1 MAGVKMTI
9 QSLTHWWRVALVAA
23 CLVLAGCNA
32 SILDPQG
39 PIGAAEK
46 TILLNSLAIML
57 AIVIPTVIATLAFA
71 WWFRESNT
79 SAKFRPTFVYS
90 GRIEL
95 VVWSIPILVILF
107 LGGIIWIGSYELDP
121 AKAPISKTKA
131 LDVQVVSLDW
141 KWLFIYPEQDI
152 ASINEVVAPAGT
164 PIHFILTSSSV
175 MNAFFVPQLGSMIY
189 TMNGMVTQLHLQAD
203 REGDFYGRSAQF
215 SGDGFPGMEFTLR
228 AVAPE
233 AFDEWIRG
241 SKGKGPPLDQAQYTQ
256 LAKQSMDVKPMTY
269 GSVDP
274 HLFYAIAS
282 QALPPGPGPDGGG
295 RESNLSPGS
304 IGVK

>member
-1 MAGVKMTI
+1 
-9 QSLTHWWRVALVAA
+9 
-23 CLVLAGCNA
+23 
-32 SILDPQG
+32 
-39 PIGAAEK
+39 
-46 TILLNSLAIML
+46 ML
-57 AIVIPTVIATLAFA
+57 AIVIPTILATLVFA

-79 SAKFRPTFVYS
+79 SATFRPNFVYS

-107 LGGIIWIGSYELDP
+107 LGGIIWIGSHDLDP
-121 AKAPISKTKA
+121 AKPPVSQAKA

-141 KWLFIYPEQDI
+141 KWLFIYPEQGI
-152 ASINEVVAPAGT
+152 ASVNEVVAPAGT
-164 PIHFILTSSSV
+164 PIHFVLTSSSV

-189 TMNGMVTQLHLQAD
+189 TMNGMVTQLYLQAD

-233 AFDEWIRG
+233 AFDEWARG
-241 SKGKGPPLDQAQYTQ
+241 AKGKGPTLDQAQYTE
-256 LAKQSMDVKPMTY
+256 LAKQTMDVKPMIY

-274 HLFYAIAS
+274 HLFHAVAS
-282 QALPPGPGPDGGG
+282 QALPPGTGPGGGG
-295 RESNLSPGS
+295 REPRVSPRSTGA
-304 IGVK
+304 K

>member
-1 MAGVKMTI
+1 MIAQISK
-9 QSLTHWWRVALVAA
+9 HWGRVALLATS
-23 CLVLAGCNA
+23 LVLAGCKVD
-32 SILDPQG
+32 ILDPQG

-46 TILLNSLAIML
+46 IILLNSLAIML
-57 AIVIPTVIATLAFA
+57 AIVIPTIIATLVFA

-79 SAKFRPTFVYS
+79 SATFRPNFVYS

-107 LGGIIWIGSYELDP
+107 LGGIIWIGSHDLDP
-121 AKAPISKTKA
+121 AKPPVSQAKA

-141 KWLFIYPEQDI
+141 KWLFIYPEQGI
-152 ASINEVVAPAGT
+152 ASVNEVVAPAGT
-164 PIHFILTSSSV
+164 PIHFVLTSSSV

-189 TMNGMVTQLHLQAD
+189 TMNGMVTQLYLQAD
-203 REGDFYGRSAQF
+203 REEDFYGRSAQF

-233 AFDEWIRG
+233 AFDEWARG
-241 SKGKGPPLDQAQYTQ
+241 AKGKGPTLDQAQYTE
-256 LAKQSMDVKPMTY
+256 LAKQTMDVKPMIY

-274 HLFYAIAS
+274 HLFHAIAS
-282 QALPPGPGPDGGG
+282 QALPPGTGPGGGG
-295 RESNLSPGS
+295 REPRVSPRSTGA
-304 IGVK
+304 K